1 MSNQRLSL
9 IVGSFVILCLGGLA
23 VAILT
28 LTSESGLF
36 VKRYQLVAPF
46 GNVQGLLP
54 GAPVW
59 LAGMAVGRVESVT
72 FNELGGEE
80 SLVVTLSIDTAVQER
95 IRADSLATIG
105 TIGVLGD
112 SYVEVSVGTLEAQPL
127 QDGDPI
133 QTQTP
138 INLMSMVAKAAGLM
152 EIGGVALE
160 SMGEL
165 AENLNGVVGD
175 FSEEGGAS
183 KAADAVGAV
192 SDIVLAVQAGPGL
205 LHSIVYDEYEGGG
218 VESIE
223 QSLATLEDIL
233 DEIANGQGILHTLI
247 FESPDDQDLVMEVLE
262 AGARLNSILAK
273 VDRGEG
279 TLGLFLNDPT
289 VYEDVKIL
297 LGGAQRS
304 AVLRTVIGLAVGD

>member
-1 MSNQRLSL
+1 
-9 IVGSFVILCLGGLA
+9 
-23 VAILT
+23 
-28 LTSESGLF
+28 
-36 VKRYQLVAPF
+36 
-46 GNVQGLLP
+46 
-54 GAPVW
+54 
-59 LAGMAVGRVESVT
+59 
-72 FNELGGEE
+72 
-80 SLVVTLSIDTAVQER
+80 
-95 IRADSLATIG
+95 
-105 TIGVLGD
+105 
-112 SYVEVSVGTLEAQPL
+112 
-127 QDGDPI
+127 
-133 QTQTP
+133 
-138 INLMSMVAKAAGLM
+138 
-152 EIGGVALE
+152 
-160 SMGEL
+160 
-165 AENLNGVVGD
+165 
-175 FSEEGGAS
+175 
-183 KAADAVGAV
+183 
-192 SDIVLAVQAGPGL
+192 
-205 LHSIVYDEYEGGG
+205 VYDAYEGGG